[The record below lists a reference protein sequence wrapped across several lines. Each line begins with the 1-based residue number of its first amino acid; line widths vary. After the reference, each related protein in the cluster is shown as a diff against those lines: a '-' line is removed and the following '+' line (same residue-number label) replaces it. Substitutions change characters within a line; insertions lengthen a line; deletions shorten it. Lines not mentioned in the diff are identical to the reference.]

1 VPRSPKSLYFR
12 LCSTPVRHI
21 EPGSLLKDLMKLILW
36 SSTYS
41 GLCGFAINVNLLNWV
56 FRKILLL
63 QKERQKKTP
72 LNMLIIEGM
81 LCSKPP

>member
-1 VPRSPKSLYFR
+1 
-12 LCSTPVRHI
+12 
-21 EPGSLLKDLMKLILW
+21 MKLILW

-56 FRKILLL
+56 FRKILFL